1 MDVHTLE
8 VQQRRMLLEMLAS
21 ERAGE
26 VALHVGEWFGR
37 NAIAQELCR
46 LRMSEWVDDRHVAF
60 TAVGRGV
67 AEALAE
73 RLMRPAAVLVC

>member
-8 VQQRRMLLEMLAS
+8 AQERRMLLEMLAS

-26 VALHVGEWFGR
+26 EALHVGEWFGR
-37 NAIAQELCR
+37 NAVAHALCR
-46 LRMSEWVDDRHVAF
+46 LRMTEWVDDDHVAF
-60 TAVGRGV
+60 TPVGRRV

-73 RLMRPAAVLVC
+73 RLVRPADRLAC